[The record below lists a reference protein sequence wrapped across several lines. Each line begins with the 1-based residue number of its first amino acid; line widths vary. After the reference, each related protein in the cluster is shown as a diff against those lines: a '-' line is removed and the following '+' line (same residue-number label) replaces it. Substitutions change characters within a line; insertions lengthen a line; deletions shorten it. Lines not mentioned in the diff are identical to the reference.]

1 MKKKELFRLLTKTDN
16 FLNISQFRRFPSYI
30 NHDLLHRTQS
40 EEPPR
45 SPREMLEQQRS
56 IYSNLD
62 GFSYPLSH
70 HGDYETSKSDIFSSD
85 LMQTHSHLSQAS
97 AVSDRSIDSRDI
109 AALQSNNNF
118 IDPGLVNT
126 TGCIDFMESATQLH
140 YNSNSL
146 PRRKCHYHANEYQTN
161 SLPRRHTNQYDFDGN
176 ETPEPVDRVK
186 VNLAHFRAHGTFSL
200 ESNQSIDT
208 TKRRY
213 SCAIPETLRHLSESD
228 FEDLQSIVRR
238 NSLNTFYGTRA
249 QSDDDDDEE
258 TESDEYC
265 STCESEDDSK
275 NEKEI
280 FIDFKP
286 SVSPTHSQYGRTRA
300 LQKTMSE
307 GEILYEK
314 RREINHNDVP
324 MVSTS
329 EEELKVPD
337 NDNERYAYSPFPIK
351 DECICDSEHFLKLP
365 QEKSVCGKNRRDAFR
380 KRSISLEQSGPDDN
394 DSGDNKSGDSKPASP
409 VDKYKNIST
418 FPSSDSLARDH
429 SDGNWNE
436 SQVTVLQI
444 DPK

>member
-1 MKKKELFRLLTKTDN
+1 MCFFN
-16 FLNISQFRRFPSYI
+16 FCRFPNYI
-30 NHDLLHRTQS
+30 NHDHLHRTQS

-45 SPREMLEQQRS
+45 SPREIIEQHRS
-56 IYSNLD
+56 MFGDFDGYSHQ
-62 GFSYPLSH
+62 YSH

-85 LMQTHSHLSQAS
+85 HMQTYSRNLSQAS
-97 AVSDRSIDSRDI
+97 ATSDRSIDSHDI
-109 AALQSNNNF
+109 AALQINNNF
-118 IDPGLVNT
+118 IEPSLVNT

-146 PRRKCHYHANEYQTN
+146 PRRKCYYHANEYQTN
-161 SLPRRHTNQYDFDGN
+161 SLPRKHTNQYDFDGN
-176 ETPEPVDRVK
+176 ETPEPTDRIK
-186 VNLAHFRAHGTFSL
+186 ANLAHFRAHGTFSL
-200 ESNQSIDT
+200 ESNQSIDA

-213 SCAIPETLRHLSESD
+213 SCAIPEAMHHLSESD

-238 NSLNTFYGTRA
+238 NSLNAFYGRA
-249 QSDDDDDEE
+249 QSDDDDDEDDE

-265 STCESEDDSK
+265 STCESDDDSK
-275 NEKEI
+275 DEKEI

-286 SVSPTHSQYGRTRA
+286 SVSPTHAQYGRTK
-300 LQKTMSE
+300 LQKTRSE
-307 GEILYEK
+307 GEIMSEK

-351 DECICDSEHFLKLP
+351 DESACGSERFLKLP
-365 QEKSVCGKNRRDAFR
+365 QEKSVCGKNRREAFR
-380 KRSISLEQSGPDDN
+380 KRSISLEQSGPDEI
-394 DSGDNKSGDSKPASP
+394 DSGDNKSGDSKPTSP

-418 FPSSDSLARDH
+418 FPSSDSLALH
-429 SDGNWNE
+429 SDGGNWNE